1 MMQKT
6 RHMPASWLLSALFAA
21 LASTAT
27 PALAA
32 DSFRGIDSGIIL
44 GGALGGGTGAAVGAS
59 VGGRDGAIIGGA
71 LGAAA
76 GIALASPQP
85 PVIIHK
91 PHAYSHR
98 HFDDDHGR
106 HRGHDKH
113 HRHDQSHSKHR

>member
-1 MMQKT
+1 MQKT
-6 RHMPASWLLSALFAA
+6 RHTHASWLLATLFAA
-21 LASTAT
+21 LAATAT

-44 GGALGGGTGAAVGAS
+44 GGVLGGGTGAAVGAS

-76 GIALASPQP
+76 GIALASQRQ

-113 HRHDQSHSKHR
+113 HRHYQSDARHR